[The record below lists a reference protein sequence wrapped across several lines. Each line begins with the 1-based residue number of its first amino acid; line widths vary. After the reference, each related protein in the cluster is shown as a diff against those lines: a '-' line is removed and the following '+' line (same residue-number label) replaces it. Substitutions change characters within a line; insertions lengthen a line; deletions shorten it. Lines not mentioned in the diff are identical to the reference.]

1 MLSLWRGRQCS
12 IHAEDEVL
20 ALQVM
25 QEAILGDGGNADAPD
40 ASAASDMGTCDL
52 PDRVVI
58 EWHFRSEVERDAWH
72 FVSIGMASRASRAG
86 HDGGGKPD
94 PIRCG

>member
-1 MLSLWRGRQCS
+1 MRIGRSFFLVENAASLELHRLSS
-12 IHAEDEVL
+12 SV
-20 ALQVM
+20 
-25 QEAILGDGGNADAPD
+25 LGDGGNADAPD
-40 ASAASDMGTCDL
+40 AFAASDMGTCHL

-58 EWHFRSEVERDAWH
+58 EGHFRSEAERDAWH
-72 FVSIGMASRASRAG
+72 FVSVGMASRASRAG